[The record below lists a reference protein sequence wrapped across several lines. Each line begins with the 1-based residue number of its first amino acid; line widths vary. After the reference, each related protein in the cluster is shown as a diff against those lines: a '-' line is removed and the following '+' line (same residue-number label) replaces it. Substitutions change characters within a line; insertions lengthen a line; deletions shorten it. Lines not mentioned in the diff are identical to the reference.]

1 MGTHRQTRGHTGVHI
16 KARGQLV
23 GISSLL
29 PPHGLEDT
37 QPVFTRES
45 HFLRNLLSIFKTL
58 MLSWAV
64 AAATPLIPALGRQR
78 QRQADLSEL

>member
-1 MGTHRQTRGHTGVHI
+1 MWGKVTLSETAPTANFTWGHTDRLVGTHRQTRGHTGVHT

-37 QPVFTRES
+37 QPVFTRGVS
-45 HFLRNLLSIFKTL
+45 LSQKLTFNI
-58 MLSWAV
+58 
-64 AAATPLIPALGRQR
+64 
-78 QRQADLSEL
+78 